1 MEVERVVQSGGFC
14 SLLRHRGFVALL
26 TAHALGVFND
36 NAFKTIMALYALSQA
51 TSALESSRFV
61 SLAAA
66 VFVVPYL
73 IFSSYAGYLADRYS
87 KRSVIVVMKLLE
99 VVLMGLGVAAAAAN
113 HLSALLAVLFLLGVH
128 SALLSPAKLGIL
140 PEILRDEDL
149 SRANGLMELTT
160 YSSIIVGT
168 VLGGLLFASFSAHVP
183 GVMAL
188 LVAVAAIGALISL
201 LVPNVP
207 ASGSQRAFRVNFVG
221 ECWSSLREVRT
232 NRPLF
237 LTILGI
243 AYFWLLG
250 SIFLTNVLVYGKS
263 LMNLGDQ
270 DLAWLNAC
278 VSIGIGLGGVLAG
291 KLSGDQVELGLVPIG
306 SIGLGIFAVDLYVAY
321 TSYLHTFV
329 SHLLLGLSGGLF
341 IVPLNAYLQQ
351 RSEPTAKGRI
361 IAAANVLTFSGVLVG
376 SAITWLTSGPL
387 GLSPNSLMLLAGIAT
402 FGATVYILTI
412 LPDFLVRLSL
422 WLLARTLYRI
432 TVLGR
437 EHLPKEGPA
446 LLVGNHVSFVDPF
459 LLGASTQRF
468 IRFLMYRP
476 LYEARGIHWLALLMG
491 AIPVSNTDS
500 RGDVMASLRL
510 ARERLMA
517 GEIVCIFAE
526 GSITRT
532 GNLLPFKKGFEAIVR
547 GSAIPIV
554 PFHLDRVWGS
564 IFSFQ
569 GGRVFFKRPRRVPY
583 PVTISFGPPLQAATT
598 SQTRQAVMDLSAQ
611 AALHRRSDQQPLC
624 ETFVTTARRNWRRFS
639 MADSLGHVLN
649 FGQVLVGS
657 LLFRRDVM
665 RRCGSEAMVGLLLP
679 PSVPAALLNIAI
691 SMAGKAPVNLNYTAS
706 AEALEIAI
714 ARSEIRTIYTS
725 ERFLEK
731 AGMAPRKEMVFV
743 EDVSRSFTAMQKF
756 TSAFLA
762 TLLPMALFKRL
773 FLPSGVGMDAL
784 ATVIFS
790 SGSTGLPKGVMLSH
804 QNIVSNVE
812 GIQQVFQVDQDDRLL
827 GILPFFHSFGFTGA
841 LWFPLLS
848 GFGVVYHANPLDAR
862 TVGQLCQSYRVS
874 LLIGT
879 PTFYL
884 SYLRRCTK
892 EQFATLRLAIV
903 GAEKLKPAL
912 AEAFVERFGITLLE
926 GYGCTEL
933 SPVVSVGIPD
943 AVVKGSRQ
951 VGHKPGTVGHP
962 LPGIAVRIVD
972 PETFTERSAGEE
984 GLVLIKGPNVMLGY
998 LKDAERT
1005 REVIRDGWYITGD
1018 IGRLDPDGFL
1028 SITDR
1033 LARFSKIGGEMV
1045 PHVKIEEAIQQVL
1058 GTFDLRCVVT
1068 SLPDEQKG
1076 ERLMVLHE
1084 ELGIQLDELLSRL
1097 RDLDLPNLWLP
1108 RKENFF
1114 PIDSIPL
1121 LGTGKVDLR
1130 GLRERAEQL
1139 DLSLRA
1145 GEA

>member
-1 MEVERVVQSGGFC
+1 MEAERVVGSGGFC

-26 TAHALGVFND
+26 TSHALGVFND

-51 TSALESSRFV
+51 TSAQESSRFV

-99 VVLMGLGVAAAAAN
+99 VVIMGLGVAAAATN
-113 HLSALLAVLFLLGVH
+113 HLSALLAVLFFLGVH

-149 SRANGLMELTT
+149 SRANGLMELST
-160 YSSIIVGT
+160 YSSIIAGT
-168 VLGGLLFASFSAHVP
+168 VLGGLLFASFSTHLPSAI
-183 GVMAL
+183 AL
-188 LVAVAAIGALISL
+188 LVAAAAIGAVISL
-201 LVPNVP
+201 TVPKVA
-207 ASGSQRAFRVNFVG
+207 ASGSQRPFRVNFIG
-221 ECWSSLREVRT
+221 ECWSSLREVQA

-237 LTILGI
+237 LTVLGI

-250 SIFLTNVLVYGKS
+250 SIFLINVLVYGKS
-263 LMNLGDQ
+263 LMHLGDSE
-270 DLAWLNAC
+270 LAWLNAC
-278 VSIGIGLGGVLAG
+278 VSIGIGLGGLLAG

-306 SIGLGIFAVDLYVAY
+306 SIGLGIFAVDLYFAY

-329 SHLLLGLSGGLF
+329 SHLLLGLCGGLF

-351 RSEPTAKGRI
+351 RSERTAKGRI
-361 IAAANVLTFSGVLVG
+361 IAAANVLTFTGVLAG

-387 GLSPNSLMLLAGIAT
+387 GLSPNSLLLLTGIAT
-402 FGATVYILTI
+402 FGVTAYILTI

-422 WLLARTLYRI
+422 WLLTHTFYRV

-459 LLGASTQRF
+459 LIGASTQRF
-468 IRFLMYRP
+468 VRFLMYRP
-476 LYEARGIHWLALLMG
+476 LYEAPGIRWLARLMG
-491 AIPVSNTDS
+491 AVPVSNTDS
-500 RGDVMASLRL
+500 RGEMMASLRL
-510 ARERLMA
+510 ARERLLA

-569 GGRVFFKRPRRVPY
+569 GGRVFFKWPRRIPY
-583 PVTISFGPPLQAATT
+583 PVTVSFGPPLQAATA
-598 SQTRQAVMDLSAQ
+598 SQARQAVMHLGAQ
-611 AALHRRSDQQPLC
+611 AAFHRRSVQRPLC
-624 ETFVTTARRNWRRFS
+624 ETFVSTARRNWRRFS
-639 MADSLGHVLN
+639 MADSLGHTLR
-649 FGQVLVGS
+649 FGQTLVGS

-665 RRCGSEAMVGLLLP
+665 RRCHGEAMVGLLLP
-679 PSVPAALLNIAI
+679 PSVPAALLNVAI
-691 SMAGKAPVNLNYTAS
+691 TMAGKVPVNLNYSAS

-714 ARSEIRTIYTS
+714 SRSEIRTIYTS
-725 ERFLEK
+725 GRFLEK
-731 AGMAPRKEMVFV
+731 AGLAHRNGLVFV
-743 EDVSRSFTAMQKF
+743 EDVTRSFTAMQKV
-756 TSAFLA
+756 TTFLLA
-762 TLLPMALFKRL
+762 RLVPTALFKRL
-773 FLPSGVGMDAL
+773 LLPSGVGMDAL

-812 GIQQVFQVDQDDRLL
+812 GIQQVFQIDRKDRLL

-862 TVGQLCQSYRVS
+862 TVGQLCQAHRVTM
-874 LLIGT
+874 LIGT

-912 AEAFVERFGITLLE
+912 AEAFMERFGITLLE

-943 AVVKGSRQ
+943 VLVRGSRQ

-962 LPGIAVRIVD
+962 LPGIAVRVVA
-972 PETFTERSAGEE
+972 PETFTDRPAGEE
-984 GLVLIKGPNVMLGY
+984 GLVLIKGPNVMMGY
-998 LKDAERT
+998 LKDPEYT

-1018 IGRLDPDGFL
+1018 IGTLDEDGFL
-1028 SITDR
+1028 TITDR
-1033 LARFSKIGGEMV
+1033 LSRFSKIGGEMV

-1076 ERLMVLHE
+1076 ERLMVLYE
-1084 ELGIQLDELLSRL
+1084 ELGIDADELLSRL
-1097 RDLDLPNLWLP
+1097 RGLNLPNLWLP

-1130 GLRERAEQL
+1130 GVRERAEQL
-1139 DLSLRA
+1139 DLSRRV